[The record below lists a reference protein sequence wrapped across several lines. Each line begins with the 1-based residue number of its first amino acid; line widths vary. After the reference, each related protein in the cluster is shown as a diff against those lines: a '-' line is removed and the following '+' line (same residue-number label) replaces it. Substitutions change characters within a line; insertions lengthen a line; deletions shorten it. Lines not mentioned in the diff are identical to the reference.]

1 MNNNYILSW
10 WEQSEKVIKRPWWK
24 FWDKDLTKS
33 YWFSRSFNISSK
45 LGKFIT
51 ENQDELQNLLVMF
64 LPEGTKI
71 FGLQLEEGAISTPYI
86 PTSGHTLIQEESRR
100 TNSIKNTTIPDE

>member
-10 WEQSEKVIKRPWWK
+10 WEQRQKVIKRRWWK

-45 LGKFIT
+45 LGKFII
-51 ENQDELQNLLVMF
+51 ENQDELENSLSMF
-64 LPEGTKI
+64 LPEGTTI
-71 FGLQLEEGAISTPYI
+71 CGLQLEEGTLSTQYI
-86 PTSGHTLIQEESRR
+86 TTSGK
-100 TNSIKNTTIPDE
+100 TNFIKNTTIPDE